1 VIEAASGKAEDDGC
15 IRHTAEDDNA
25 AGRRLGAA
33 QQVGI

>member
-15 IRHTAEDDNA
+15 IGRTAEDDNA

-33 QQVGI
+33 